1 MAINEI
7 IRTSG
12 DIRRVLAQTMI
23 EVRSGE
29 LSVEKG
35 LCVAALSKEITAN
48 IQAEVNVA
56 KVRVAMLDGGKNL
69 GDVTQLGRL
78 VIEDEGS
85 TPTLDGK

>member
-1 MAINEI
+1 MKEV

-23 EVRSGE
+23 DIRAGD

-35 LCVAALSKEITAN
+35 LCVATIAKEITASM
-48 IQAEVNVA
+48 QAEVNVA
-56 KVRVAMLDGGKNL
+56 KVRVSMLAVGKSM
-69 GDVTQLGRL
+69 GEITTMGKL

-85 TPTLDGK
+85 TPTLSGS